1 MLLMLADASDTLT
14 IKEIAKKIGVS
25 SRTILRE
32 MPKIEKW
39 IKENGF
45 KLIKKPGVGL
55 QLDET
60 LENRARMK
68 ELLKQENI
76 EKSYTPQERQFILI
90 NELLK
95 MKEPVKLYYFKSMFN
110 VTSGTITKDLD
121 KIEGW
126 FEKHNLKLI
135 RKPGFGVYVEGKEE
149 DFRQALIDLLYE
161 NLDID
166 QLIHILNKKVEGSID
181 TQNKI
186 EVNVRN
192 RLFNLIDKQT
202 TMKIEDIVQSI
213 ENKMGRKLTDSAF
226 VGLVV
231 HLALAVQRI
240 KNNEKII
247 INKEILEELKST
259 SEFNFAKLLA
269 EKITET
275 FKVNIPE
282 DEIGYITMHL
292 RGAKIYNSDKIEEEV
307 IQKFELIK
315 IAKEML
321 KVVENE
327 TGYIL
332 RYNDRL
338 LLDLVTHL
346 IPAINRLKLNLSIRN
361 PLLEEIKE
369 NYPEIFEISTK
380 SAKVLEEKYNV
391 KIPESEIGY
400 IAMHLGAVIEG
411 NVSQKEALY
420 NVVVVCA
427 SGIGTSKMLAARL
440 EREFK
445 SIKIIDVVSNIELDN
460 NWLSDNNIEL
470 IISTTNIENEQVD
483 TVVVT
488 PFLTDE
494 DKLKIEGKL
503 RKVDKIRKMRK
514 KPRKSKPKSTSSFK
528 NNMKLIREYSD
539 SILQLLNNFYF
550 KDNVCVNSIEEL
562 IEFVSQLMIEEDHK
576 KVLADKL
583 KAREKQGHT
592 ILKDKKI
599 ILLHCRSK
607 VVKEISCGVVKLKN
621 KINNNL
627 TNQEISTALIL
638 IAPKESSKA
647 SLEVISEISRAL
659 VENEYLT
666 EILISKGK
674 DEIYEEFS
682 KLLNNFYSAKAR
694 NI

>member
-1 MLLMLADASDTLT
+1 MLADASDTLT